1 MSEKMRYGCPKC
13 LPDSP
18 DEAWEAGLNLQRR
31 HALIDDSHFH
41 VLIASCPSCGQPFLW
56 VFSELIDWQ
65 SGDDS
70 QGWTLMPLT
79 WAVPGGSVS
88 QLCLMT
94 EWSWQWCVGPA
105 TIGIGRIAGTLRPHA
120 RGSAA
125 RQRTL
130 HGTVAH

>member
-18 DEAWEAGLNLQRR
+18 DEAWEAGLKLRGR

-70 QGWTLMPLT
+70 QGWALMPLT
-79 WAVPGGSVS
+79 SAEEGELSSGNFFANGRSVYDLGEDRRS
-88 QLCLMT
+88 L
-94 EWSWQWCVGPA
+94 W
-105 TIGIGRIAGTLRPHA
+105 RIHP
-120 RGSAA
+120 RGSDVGCSWGLGIPA
-125 RQRTL
+125 L
-130 HGTVAH
+130 PHD